1 MNIRPALRAVLPGIF
16 ISAASFAIGAENL
29 QEAAVD
35 RTIYPLLLWILLAL
49 FLFFSALF
57 SGSETSLFSL
67 DRVRLSQIQ
76 ERHPHG
82 YLYIRTLL
90 DDPRK
95 TLTSI
100 LFLNRF
106 VNIGATLSA
115 GALADYYLAGHPAAS
130 FLLGALG
137 VTLLIIIF
145 GEVMPKTLAIERPGA
160 IALAAS
166 PPLIFFLRIIS
177 PVRVLLDMFNNT
189 LFRVLHLKMAGKTE
203 TSMEEDLKVLLFS
216 GEFDGLLEEDERDM
230 IDGVFE
236 MGEMTVNEVMT
247 PRTDLEAF
255 PITLSQEQ
263 MIAAV
268 RGATHS
274 RALIYEEDIDHVVGF
289 LHVKDLFLSPQKRFR
304 ELIRPPFL
312 VPEKKELTDLLTE
325 MQRRRTHIAV
335 VVDEYGG
342 VAGVVTLNDVLAE
355 IVGDIRDSNE
365 AKETK
370 DIIRVGKDHYNVA
383 GMAELFDINETLGT
397 SFDEDV
403 ARTISGFIC
412 NSLGRLPESGE
423 ECLIE
428 GWRFKILKMEGNRVE
443 RIVMRMQSGA
453 PAAGND
459 DHTIPQG
466 GDHSRDGY

>member
-1 MNIRPALRAVLPGIF
+1 
-16 ISAASFAIGAENL
+16 
-29 QEAAVD
+29 
-35 RTIYPLLLWILLAL
+35 
-49 FLFFSALF
+49 
-57 SGSETSLFSL
+57 
-67 DRVRLSQIQ
+67 
-76 ERHPHG
+76 
-82 YLYIRTLL
+82 
-90 DDPRK
+90 
-95 TLTSI
+95 
-100 LFLNRF
+100 
-106 VNIGATLSA
+106 
-115 GALADYYLAGHPAAS
+115 
-130 FLLGALG
+130 
-137 VTLLIIIF
+137 
-145 GEVMPKTLAIERPGA
+145 TLAIERPGA